1 MEDDD
6 IIPGDNLTKL
16 LSPLGCF
23 YGPKFWH
30 QTVATHESRETHR
43 FCSSAMSPLQAGR
56 VPACKSLGESAC
68 TCTWLTGNLESS
80 FCSVL

>member
-30 QTVATHESRETHR
+30 QTVATHERYQSSWTHLCGTSGQLLLEPEKPTD
-43 FCSSAMSPLQAGR
+43 FAVLQ
-56 VPACKSLGESAC
+56 
-68 TCTWLTGNLESS
+68 
-80 FCSVL
+80 